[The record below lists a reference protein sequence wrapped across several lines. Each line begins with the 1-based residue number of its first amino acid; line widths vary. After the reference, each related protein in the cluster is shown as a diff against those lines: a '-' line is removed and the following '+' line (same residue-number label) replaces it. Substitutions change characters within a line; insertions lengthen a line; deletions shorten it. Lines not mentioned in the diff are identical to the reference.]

1 MRPRPPPR
9 ADRAGHPAQQ
19 KKTPPRVTVRKSH
32 GRGVC
37 RGTRETS
44 GPTHVTRRTR
54 TPLGRRLDPR
64 GDRVRFGCRATNDRA
79 ARLESDGRRASCASC
94 VPHFAMHVRP
104 VRRRCPFETGCA
116 RNAEHEACGDSRCTR
131 RSRSVPPNRQ
141 DPTVHRSA
149 HRFEISSRPMHGE
162 MPRCGLE
169 TFASSCRF
177 GIDYTDVTRRQSEQL
192 SPAGA
197 HGARHDI
204 RFVPRSIRRSLDEV
218 LDEVLDEAMWFA
230 IAMTT
235 AIAMTM
241 AMATAITTATA
252 TANHGI
258 ASVRANPRVTPSIS
272 ACARGIRRA
281 PSRSSDR
288 GSRQPPATGRPAA
301 RRMHAS
307 AHRRID
313 ACVSERHLIAGS
325 SITGS
330 SAKPASHPNAHEGKR
345 DDRAHLNGPCTAK
358 SP

>member
-1 MRPRPPPR
+1 M
-9 ADRAGHPAQQ
+9 
-19 KKTPPRVTVRKSH
+19 RKSH

-177 GIDYTDVTRRQSEQL
+177 GIDYTGVTRRQSEQL

-218 LDEVLDEAMWFA
+218 LDEVLVEARDV
-230 IAMTT
+230 
-235 AIAMTM
+235 
-241 AMATAITTATA
+241 
-252 TANHGI
+252 
-258 ASVRANPRVTPSIS
+258 VRDSDDDSDSDGDGDGDGNSHHDSDSDSDSESWHRIR
-272 ACARGIRRA
+272 ACQPARHAVDQRLRAAFDARRRA
-281 PSRSSDR
+281 VPIAAR
-288 GSRQPPATGRPAA
+288 GSRRRPVDRPLGACT
-301 RRMHAS
+301 
-307 AHRRID
+307 HRRIGASTH
-313 ACVSERHLIAGS
+313 ACPKGISSQARVSQARVRSRHHIRTLTKASETIAH
-325 SITGS
+325 T
-330 SAKPASHPNAHEGKR
+330 
-345 DDRAHLNGPCTAK
+345 
-358 SP
+358 

>member
-1 MRPRPPPR
+1 M
-9 ADRAGHPAQQ
+9 
-19 KKTPPRVTVRKSH
+19 RKSH

-104 VRRRCPFETGCA
+104 VRRRCPSETGCA

-177 GIDYTDVTRRQSEQL
+177 SIDYTDVTRRQSEQL

-218 LDEVLDEAMWFA
+218 LDEVLVEARDA
-230 IAMTT
+230 
-235 AIAMTM
+235 
-241 AMATAITTATA
+241 
-252 TANHGI
+252 
-258 ASVRANPRVTPSIS
+258 VRDSDDDSDSDSDGDGDGDGDGGGGGGGGGNSHHDSDSESWHRIR
-272 ACARGIRRA
+272 ACQPARHAVDQRLRA
-281 PSRSSDR
+281 RHSTRAVAQFRLRLAAAAGDRS
-288 GSRQPPATGRPAA
+288 TGR
-301 RRMHAS
+301 S
-307 AHRRID
+307 AHARIG
-313 ACVSERHLIAGS
+313 A
-325 SITGS
+325 
-330 SAKPASHPNAHEGKR
+330 
-345 DDRAHLNGPCTAK
+345 
-358 SP
+358 

>member
-218 LDEVLDEAMWFA
+218 LDEVLDEARDV
-230 IAMTT
+230 
-235 AIAMTM
+235 
-241 AMATAITTATA
+241 
-252 TANHGI
+252 
-258 ASVRANPRVTPSIS
+258 VRDSDDDSDSDGGGDGDGGGNSHHDSDSKSWHRIR
-272 ACARGIRRA
+272 ACQPARHAVDQRLRA
-281 PSRSSDR
+281 
-288 GSRQPPATGRPAA
+288 
-301 RRMHAS
+301 
-307 AHRRID
+307 
-313 ACVSERHLIAGS
+313 RHS
-325 SITGS
+325 T
-330 SAKPASHPNAHEGKR
+330 
-345 DDRAHLNGPCTAK
+345 RAVAQF
-358 SP
+358 

>member
-1 MRPRPPPR
+1 M
-9 ADRAGHPAQQ
+9 
-19 KKTPPRVTVRKSH
+19 RKSH

-44 GPTHVTRRTR
+44 GPTRVTRRTR
-54 TPLGRRLDPR
+54 MPLGRRLDPR

-104 VRRRCPFETGCA
+104 VRRRCPSETGCA

-204 RFVPRSIRRSLDEV
+204 RFVTRSIRRSLDEV
-218 LDEVLDEAMWFA
+218 LDEVLVEARDV
-230 IAMTT
+230 
-235 AIAMTM
+235 
-241 AMATAITTATA
+241 
-252 TANHGI
+252 
-258 ASVRANPRVTPSIS
+258 VRDSDDDSDSDGDGDGDGNSHHDSDSDSDSESWHRIR
-272 ACARGIRRA
+272 ACQPARHAVDQRLRA
-281 PSRSSDR
+281 RHSTRAVAQFRSRLAAAAGDR
-288 GSRQPPATGRPAA
+288 STGR
-301 RRMHAS
+301 S
-307 AHRRID
+307 AHARIGASTH
-313 ACVSERHLIAGS
+313 ACPKGISSRARVSQARVRSRHHIRTLTKASETIAH
-325 SITGS
+325 T
-330 SAKPASHPNAHEGKR
+330 
-345 DDRAHLNGPCTAK
+345 
-358 SP
+358 

>member
-44 GPTHVTRRTR
+44 GPTRVTRRTR
-54 TPLGRRLDPR
+54 TALGRRLDPR

-79 ARLESDGRRASCASC
+79 ARLESDGRRASC

-104 VRRRCPFETGCA
+104 VRRRCPSETGCA

-177 GIDYTDVTRRQSEQL
+177 GIDYTGVTRRQSEQL

-204 RFVPRSIRRSLDEV
+204 RFVARSIRRSLDEV
-218 LDEVLDEAMWFA
+218 LDEARDV
-230 IAMTT
+230 
-235 AIAMTM
+235 
-241 AMATAITTATA
+241 
-252 TANHGI
+252 
-258 ASVRANPRVTPSIS
+258 VRDSDDDSDGDSDGDGGGNSHHDSDSESWHRIR
-272 ACARGIRRA
+272 ACQPARHAVAQFR
-281 PSRSSDR
+281 SRLAAAAGDR
-288 GSRQPPATGRPAA
+288 STGRPAA

-307 AHRRID
+307 AHRRIGASTH
-313 ACVSERHLIAGS
+313 ACPKGISSRARVSQARVRSRHHIRTLTKASETIAH
-325 SITGS
+325 T
-330 SAKPASHPNAHEGKR
+330 
-345 DDRAHLNGPCTAK
+345 
-358 SP
+358 

>member
-1 MRPRPPPR
+1 M
-9 ADRAGHPAQQ
+9 
-19 KKTPPRVTVRKSH
+19 RKSH

-44 GPTHVTRRTR
+44 GPTRVTRRTR

-204 RFVPRSIRRSLDEV
+204 RFVARSIRRSLDEV
-218 LDEVLDEAMWFA
+218 LDEVLVEARDV
-230 IAMTT
+230 
-235 AIAMTM
+235 
-241 AMATAITTATA
+241 
-252 TANHGI
+252 
-258 ASVRANPRVTPSIS
+258 VRDSDDDSDDDSDSDGDGGGGGNSHHDSDSESWHRIR
-272 ACARGIRRA
+272 ACQPARHAVDQRLRA
-281 PSRSSDR
+281 RHSTRAVAQFRSRLAAAAGDR
-288 GSRQPPATGRPAA
+288 STGRPAA